1 MSKGNNKLKIIYIMK
16 FFFEETDENN
26 YVTIVDIIKYL
37 NEFGIKAERK
47 ALYTDIDALREVGFD
62 IKGFKE
68 RGNYYYHLVSRD
80 FELAELKLLVDLVKA
95 SKFIT
100 SKKSED
106 LIKKLSRLTSKYDAK
121 KLKRHVHIERHVKTY
136 NENIYYNVDKLHNAI
151 NNNMKISFKYY
162 KWNLDKRLV
171 AKKAG
176 SLYRVS
182 PWALMW
188 RNENYYMIG
197 FDYYSNIIKHYRVD
211 KMKNIQFLKVK
222 REGEK
227 EFKGIELLKYP
238 KGIFGMYSGEV
249 EIVRLECRN
258 NLVGVIID
266 RFGRDIHIKKIDM
279 GRFSVDV
286 EIQVSKKFLAWVIG
300 LGDGIK
306 IMEPKYVVEMMK
318 EEGRRIVE
326 DYG

>member
-1 MSKGNNKLKIIYIMK
+1 MKL
-16 FFFEETDENN
+16 FFEETDENN
-26 YVTIVDIIKYL
+26 YVTMVDIIKYL

-47 ALYTDIDALREVGFD
+47 ALYTDIDALREMGFD

-100 SKKSED
+100 IKKSET
-106 LIKKLSRLTSKYDAK
+106 LIKKLSHLTSKYDAK
-121 KLKRHVHIERHVKTY
+121 KLKRHVHIERHVKAY
-136 NENIYYNVDKLHNAI
+136 NEDIYYNVDKLHSAI

-162 KWNLDKRLV
+162 QWNLDKKLE

-176 SLYRVS
+176 NLYIVS

-188 RNENYYMIG
+188 DNENYYMVA
-197 FDYYSNIIKHYRVD
+197 FDYYSSIIKHYRVD
-211 KMKNIQFLKVK
+211 KMKNIELLDQK

-227 EFKGIELLKYP
+227 EFKEIELPKYP
-238 KGIFGMYSGEV
+238 KGVFGMYSGEM
-249 EIVRLECRN
+249 EIVKLECSN

-266 RFGRDIHIKKIDM
+266 RFGKDIDINKI
-279 GRFSVDV
+279 GKERFSVDV
-286 EIQVSKKFLAWVIG
+286 EIQVSKIFLAWVIG
-300 LGDGIK
+300 LGDGVK
-306 IMEPKYVVEMMK
+306 VVGPEHVVEMMK

-326 DYG
+326 SYR